1 MEVLIIEDEA
11 PAAERLT
18 SLLQQYDERIRPLAV
33 LSSVK
38 EALQWFADHRQPDL
52 ILLDIHLS
60 DGLCFDIFKQVEL
73 RCPIIFCTA
82 YDQYVLDAFQVHSI
96 DYLLKPVQYPKL
108 EKSLQKMAAIRSQMQ
123 PATGDTSFNEIIRII
138 KTSQQSYKSRFMVKA
153 GNRIRAVKSSEIA
166 YFNSRN
172 KITLLVTKEG
182 QRYPLDYTLDELM
195 TMLDPVQ
202 FFHVNRNLIIH
213 IDSVKEVHPYFKGRL
228 KLVLVPEYD
237 EETVIS
243 SQKTPLF
250 KAWLDH

>member
-1 MEVLIIEDEA
+1 MEVLIIEDEE
-11 PAAERLT
+11 PAAERLAG
-18 SLLQQYDERIRPLAV
+18 LLKQYDASISPLAI

-38 EALQWFADHRQPDL
+38 AAVSWFADHRQPDL
-52 ILLDIHLS
+52 VLLDIHLS

-108 EKSLQKMAAIRSQMQ
+108 EKSLQKMEAIRSQMR
-123 PATGDTSFNEIIRII
+123 PAGNDAHFNEIIQII

-153 GNRIRAVKSSEIA
+153 GNRIKAIKSSEIA

-182 QRYPLDYTLDELM
+182 QRFPLDYTLDELM

-250 KAWLDH
+250 KAWLDQ

>member
-1 MEVLIIEDEA
+1 MEVLIIEDEE
-11 PAAERLT
+11 PAAERLVG
-18 SLLQQYDERIRPLAV
+18 LLQQYDASIHPLAI
-33 LSSVK
+33 LSSV
-38 EALQWFADHRQPDL
+38 EAAVQWFADHRQPDL
-52 ILLDIHLS
+52 VLLDIHLS

-108 EKSLQKMAAIRSQMQ
+108 EKSLQKMEAIRSQMR
-123 PATGDTSFNEIIRII
+123 PVGNEAHFNEIIHMIRN
-138 KTSQQSYKSRFMVKA
+138 SQQRYKSRFMVKS
-153 GNRIRAVKSSEIA
+153 GNRIKAVKSSDIA

-172 KITLLVTKEG
+172 KVTLLVTKEG
-182 QRYPLDYTLDELM
+182 QRFPLDYTLDELS
-195 TMLDPVQ
+195 TMLAPVL

-228 KLVLVPEYD
+228 KLVLFPEQE
-237 EETVIS
+237 EETIIS